1 MIQKFTDLRA
11 WQIAHELVLL
21 VYRITRQYPR
31 EEQFGIVNQSRRA
44 VVSITSNIAER
55 FGRSTRKDKINF
67 YMMARTSLT
76 ELRNQMIIARDLTY
90 IESKTYEQFAVSAE
104 TVAKLISGIERSA
117 TDK

>member
-1 MIQKFTDLRA
+1 
-11 WQIAHELVLL
+11 
-21 VYRITRQYPR
+21 
-31 EEQFGIVNQSRRA
+31 
-44 VVSITSNIAER
+44 
-55 FGRSTRKDKINF
+55 
-67 YMMARTSLT
+67 MMARTSLT